1 MALLEPAGQVASILF
16 PTVSSKSPL
25 GPGSCCVFHRGG
37 NELCTV
43 GGGDE
48 IAVSSGGWC
57 ARRKQAGEQR
67 AGTGAQSAG
76 VLFSTPTPAA
86 RAEPWWEMGV
96 ARERNN

>member
-1 MALLEPAGQVASILF
+1 MAILELAGQVASILF

-25 GPGSCCVFHRGG
+25 GPGSCVFHPGG
-37 NELCTV
+37 DELCTV

-76 VLFSTPTPAA
+76 VLSSTPTPAA
-86 RAEPWWEMGV
+86 RASGALV
-96 ARERNN
+96 GNGGGA